1 VLANQMG
8 LSGEFPFSKDF
19 LSEGSPEFAF
29 YVYNEGFG
37 FITDSSKVIYDHKL
51 GEPVVSEGPDS
62 ERDLRLGK
70 AFLQVLYDDYMKR

>member
-1 VLANQMG
+1 
-8 LSGEFPFSKDF
+8 
-19 LSEGSPEFAF
+19 
-29 YVYNEGFG
+29 VYNEGFV